1 MSLGIFST
9 SLRMR
14 LVALASLLLLALS
27 IFLALFFPA
36 RMGDVLR
43 RRMEDRIAS
52 LGQVTASAIAPGLEF
67 DDAKNVKELLE
78 GLRPLSD
85 FEYAVVYR
93 ANGTV
98 LTSINLERMPKEHP
112 GSVSESRVSYQN
124 GHLRL
129 DRQVSGR
136 GGATGMLSLGFS
148 LSGLHEELHDQA
160 RIIILV
166 SILVFLFGCAVNFLI
181 GTILVGPLRL
191 MTSVALRIASGD
203 LSQPGIG
210 VSRSDEV
217 GQMAAAFDRMLHL
230 LRSLATIAERLG
242 RGDLSVHLSL
252 DGQFGEAVQR
262 MIDGQRA
269 LVRQISDAA
278 MKLGGAAAQIYAVMQ
293 EQEAATAKQAGSV
306 EEVSRTMQSLH
317 DSAGHIA
324 ESARGV
330 FDNAQ
335 RTRQTTDGMSTNVMT
350 LSGHTNRIAE
360 LLEVIRD
367 IADRSD
373 LLALNASLEAT
384 RAGDAGRAFALV
396 ASEMRRLAERVTAS
410 VQDVKSLLV
419 DIRASAAA
427 TAISTDESRKLAEG
441 TNESARQITMVTQQ
455 QRTAT
460 GQVLDSMREIS
471 NILGESVTST
481 REIRA
486 SSEMLRKTAEHLNE
500 VVGNFKTEGA

>member
-1 MSLGIFST
+1 MKLGIFST

-14 LVALASLLLLALS
+14 LVALTSLLLLALS
-27 IFLALFFPA
+27 IFLAVFFPV

-43 RRMEDRIAS
+43 RRMEERVAG
-52 LGQVTASAIAPGLEF
+52 LGQLTSSVVAPGIEF
-67 DDAKNVKELLE
+67 DDAKNVKESLE
-78 GLRPLSD
+78 GLRPVAD
-85 FEYAVVYR
+85 FEYAVVHR
-93 ANGTV
+93 QNGTV
-98 LTSINLERMPKEHP
+98 MAGVNSERMPAGTGTP
-112 GSVSESRVSYQN
+112 SGTPNISYQN
-124 GHLRL
+124 NMIRI
-129 DRQVSGR
+129 DRPISGR
-136 GGATGMLSLGFS
+136 GGASGTLSLGFS
-148 LSGLHEELHDQA
+148 LSGQQEELRNQV
-160 RIIILV
+160 RIVMLV
-166 SILVFLFGCAVNFLI
+166 AILVFLFGCAANFLI

-191 MTSVALRIASGD
+191 MTTVALRIASGD
-203 LSQPGIG
+203 LSQPNLG
-210 VSRSDEV
+210 VNRSDEV
-217 GQMAAAFDRMLHL
+217 GQMAAAFDRMLVL
-230 LRSLATIAERLG
+230 LRSLAIIAERLG
-242 RGDLSVHLSL
+242 RGDLAVHLAL
-252 DGQFGEAVQR
+252 DGQVGEAIRR

-278 MKLGGAAAQIYAVMQ
+278 MKLGGAATQIYAVMQ
-293 EQEAATAKQAGSV
+293 EQEAATAKQAGGV

-324 ESARGV
+324 DSARGV

-335 RTRQTTDGMSTNVMT
+335 RTQKTTDGMSKNVMT

-396 ASEMRRLAERVTAS
+396 ASEMRRLAERITAS

-419 DIRASAAA
+419 DIRSSAAA
-427 TAISTDESRKLAEG
+427 TAISTDESRKLAES

-460 GQVLDSMREIS
+460 GQVLESMREIS

-486 SSEMLRKTAEHLNE
+486 SSEMLRKTAEHLNQ
-500 VVGNFKTEGA
+500 VVGNFKTEGT